1 MDPARP
7 LYARPLFRY
16 CPRCAREAGDGDD
29 GRRFVCPH
37 CDFRYYHNVAA
48 AVAAV
53 VVHDGALLITHRA
66 HDPAAG
72 TLDLPG
78 GFLDPGEAPEHALAR
93 ELTEELGWSALPAP
107 LLFHHAAPNY
117 YEYAGVRY
125 ATCDLF
131 YRLEPATRPPLA
143 PADDVAHA
151 EWCTLA
157 TLEPAEFGMASAR
170 EVVARLRAACG
181 T

>member
-1 MDPARP
+1 MNPARP
-7 LYARPLFRY
+7 LYPRPLFRH
-16 CPRCAREAGDGDD
+16 CPRCAREAGSGDD

-66 HDPAAG
+66 HAPALG

-78 GFLDPGEAPEHALAR
+78 GFVDPGEAPQDALAR
-93 ELTEELGWSALPAP
+93 ELAEELGWATLPAP
-107 LLFHHAAPNY
+107 LVFHHGAPNH

-131 YRLEPATRPPLA
+131 FRLDPATRPPLA

-151 EWCTLA
+151 EWRALD
-157 TLEPAEFGMASAR
+157 TLEPAAFGMASVR
-170 EVVARLRAACG
+170 EVVSRLRPMPG